1 MIDYVDPKDHALVSK
16 EAPSMIRVVA
26 PSNLPG
32 GYEFTVEGKESGP
45 FNVTIPDGGVQQGDV
60 FLSPMP
66 HGFKKEKLINA
77 PKGRWKDGIFDCF
90 KYGIFHDHIMWA
102 TFCTEIAMGQVMQ
115 RMRLS
120 WLGNRINDERSLSTY
135 RTVFTLVVCYFIF
148 SLSLSSAIKNEFGD
162 GNPVLVISKFGG
174 DLLFVAWSI
183 YALYKTRQNVREEFS
198 IPEERC
204 VGCEDC
210 MCATFCGCCVVAQM
224 ARHTGDYDTYPT
236 NFCSETGLPDH
247 APLAAPQ
254 AV

>member
-1 MIDYVDPKDHALVSK
+1 M
-16 EAPSMIRVVA
+16 
-26 PSNLPG
+26 PG
-32 GYEFTVEGKESGP
+32 GYEFTVEGKDSGP

-66 HGFKKEKLINA
+66 DGFKKEKLINA
-77 PKGRWKDGIFDCF
+77 PKGRWKDGVFDCF

-148 SLSLSSAIKNEFGD
+148 SVSLSSAIKNEFGD

-183 YALYKTRQNVREEFS
+183 YALYKTRRNGMS
-198 IPEERC
+198 IEAIANNIC
-204 VGCEDC
+204 N
-210 MCATFCGCCVVAQM
+210 
-224 ARHTGDYDTYPT
+224 H
-236 NFCSETGLPDH
+236 SLS
-247 APLAAPQ
+247 
-254 AV
+254 